1 MKNILLFIFFLFTIS
16 INNSQAQNA
25 IVRGFVYEKESGEAV
40 LFVNVYLKG
49 TKYVAQTDV
58 NGYFS
63 INKVPPG
70 DYFLT
75 VTAMGWDTLSVP
87 VKLVM
92 GETLNKKLF
101 LVKRSVNLRTVE
113 VSAEKTEQKSETK
126 VGVQKITPR
135 DIKRLPSIG
144 GEPDLAQY
152 LQVIPGVIFTGD
164 QGGQLYIRGGTPV
177 QNKVLLD
184 GMIIYNP
191 FHSIGL
197 FSVFDTDILSN
208 TDVYTGAFPSKY
220 GGRISSV
227 MDITTRD
234 GNKKHLSGKISTNTF
249 QSKLLVEGP
258 LKRAKTEED
267 GSASFIFSI
276 KDSYLDKTSK
286 LFYNYVDKENG
297 LPFKFRDI
305 FAKVST
311 SNVSGSKISLF
322 GFNFNDEVNYKQVSN
337 FSWGSNGFGSK
348 FVVVPGGSQTL
359 IDGNF
364 AYSKYSMQ
372 LKEADEKPR
381 LSETNGFNMA
391 FNFTYFSSNDEFK
404 YGLEVL
410 GFKTNFKFYNLLGN
424 KFEQAENTTEFGAY
438 LNYKK
443 VWSKVVL
450 NPGFRM
456 HYYASL
462 GEAVPEPRISVK
474 YNMFDK
480 FRLKAAAGT
489 FSQNLLSATSD
500 KDIVNF
506 FYGFLSA
513 PESLPEEFNGEEVKS
528 NLQKA
533 RHIIAGFEWDL
544 PLHLSL
550 NVEGYVKRFNQLI
563 NINRDKIYED
573 TQENADKPDELKRD
587 YRIETGTSKGL
598 DFVLKYDYKR
608 FYIWAVYSLGFVD
621 RFDGKITY
629 QPNFDRRHNINVVT
643 SLTFGKSL
651 LWEAD
656 IRWNFGSGFPFT
668 PTQGFYPYLNFGDGI
683 FTDYTTVNG
692 YLGVLYGDFNSRRLP
707 YYHRLDFSIKRT
719 FVVTKKSN
727 IEASFSISNVYD
739 RRNIFYFDR
748 IRYKRVDQ
756 LPFLPAMGVNWTF

>member
-1 MKNILLFIFFLFTIS
+1 MK
-16 INNSQAQNA
+16 
-25 IVRGFVYEKESGEAV
+25 V
-40 LFVNVYLKG
+40 
-49 TKYVAQTDV
+49 
-58 NGYFS
+58 
-63 INKVPPG
+63 
-70 DYFLT
+70 
-75 VTAMGWDTLSVP
+75 
-87 VKLVM
+87 
-92 GETLNKKLF
+92 
-101 LVKRSVNLRTVE
+101 
-113 VSAEKTEQKSETK
+113 
-126 VGVQKITPR
+126 
-135 DIKRLPSIG
+135 
-144 GEPDLAQY
+144 
-152 LQVIPGVIFTGD
+152 
-164 QGGQLYIRGGTPV
+164 
-177 QNKVLLD
+177 
-184 GMIIYNP
+184 
-191 FHSIGL
+191 
-197 FSVFDTDILSN
+197 
-208 TDVYTGAFPSKY
+208 
-220 GGRISSV
+220 
-227 MDITTRD
+227 
-234 GNKKHLSGKISTNTF
+234 
-249 QSKLLVEGP
+249 

-322 GFNFNDEVNYKQVSN
+322 GFNFNDEVNYKQVSK

-656 IRWNFGSGFPFT
+656 MRWNFGSGFPFT

>member
-16 INNSQAQNA
+16 INISQAQNA

-87 VKLVM
+87 VKLVT

-322 GFNFNDEVNYKQVSN
+322 GFNFNDEVNYKQVSK

-656 IRWNFGSGFPFT
+656 MRWNFGSGFPFT